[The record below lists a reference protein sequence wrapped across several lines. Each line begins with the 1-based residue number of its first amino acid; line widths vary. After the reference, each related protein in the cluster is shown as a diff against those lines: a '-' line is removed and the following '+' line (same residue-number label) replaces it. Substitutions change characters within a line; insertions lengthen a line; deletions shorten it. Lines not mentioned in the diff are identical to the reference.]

1 MEKHNRRKQI
11 CRDYLKARQNF
22 LQIANEDEILKGND
36 NIIGRIGEFI
46 AFQFLEN
53 TDRNPEMNLNPVQK
67 GYDIICDQEV
77 KVSVKMITHENKGGQ
92 TTQICEPWQE
102 VLVISLNEKIEVE
115 KIGHL
120 TKEQFLNALNET
132 NRWSKTP
139 YTRKTMLNSNGLIG
153 KYGKVYQSKDLQHLD
168 LI

>member
-1 MEKHNRRKQI
+1 MEKHSRRKQI

-36 NIIGRIGEFI
+36 NIVGRIGEFI
-46 AFQFLEN
+46 AFQFFEKLN
-53 TDRNPEMNLNPVQK
+53 RKPKMNVNPVQK
-67 GYDIICDQEV
+67 GYDIMCDKKV

-92 TTQICEPWQE
+92 TTQICEPWHE
-102 VLVISLNEKIEVE
+102 VLVICLNEDIEVE

-120 TKEQFLNALNET
+120 TKEQFENAQNET
-132 NRWSKTP
+132 NRWSQTP

-153 KYGKVYQSKDLQHLD
+153 IYGKVYGPEELRSLE